1 MKKST
6 SVIFKTKRRI
16 TAFVISLVVII
27 LAAVCLIT
35 NNYTP
40 KADTTS
46 LNKLLVEASDL
57 TTAKLNITNMT
68 EYTDTGTKIF
78 NRSDFIMVYDATVW
92 AGIDVK
98 KIDIKADDVKKVINV
113 KIPKAEIQ
121 NVKVDPSTIKYFD
134 EKFSFF
140 NTDAKEDANR
150 AVELAEEETKKDA
163 VKTGILELADKQSA
177 TLIEGLLAKAV
188 PKGYQLDIR
197 AAKD

>member
-1 MKKST
+1 MKTVT

-16 TAFVISLVVII
+16 TAFVISTIIII

-40 KADTTS
+40 KADTTV
-46 LNKLLVEASDL
+46 LNKLLSEANDL

-68 EYTDTGTKIF
+68 EYTDEGVKIL

-98 KIDIKADDVKKVINV
+98 KIDIVSDDAKKVIHV

-121 NVKVDPSTIKYFD
+121 NAKVDPSTIKYFD

-140 NTDAKEDANR
+140 NVDPKEDANR
-150 AVELAEEETKKDA
+150 GIELAEKSVTEEA
-163 VKTGILELADKQSA
+163 EKTGILELADKQSA
-177 TLIEGLLAKAV
+177 TLIEGLLTKAV
-188 PKGYQLDIR
+188 PKGYTLDVR
-197 AAKD
+197 VAE